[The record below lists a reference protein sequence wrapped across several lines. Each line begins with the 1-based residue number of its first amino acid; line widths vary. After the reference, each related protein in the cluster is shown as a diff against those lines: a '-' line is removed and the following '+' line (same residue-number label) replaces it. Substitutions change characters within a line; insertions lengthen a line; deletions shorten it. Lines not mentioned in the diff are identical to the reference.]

1 MAQEIGD
8 GRRLSRAH
16 GGMKFKVTASRAGLR
31 NLRLRAEDYRRFI
44 PQWPA
49 LWQSLLRTADEL
61 EATMKDRK

>member
-1 MAQEIGD
+1 
-8 GRRLSRAH
+8 
-16 GGMKFKVTASRAGLR
+16 MKFKVTASRAGLR
-31 NLRLRAEDYRRFI
+31 NLRLRVEDYRRFI